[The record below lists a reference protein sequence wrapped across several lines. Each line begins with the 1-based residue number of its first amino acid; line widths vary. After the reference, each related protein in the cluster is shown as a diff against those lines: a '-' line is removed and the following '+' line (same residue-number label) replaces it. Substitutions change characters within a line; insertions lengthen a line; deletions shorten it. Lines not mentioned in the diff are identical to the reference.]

1 MARPRNPERR
11 AELLVAAIDVVQ
23 RLGIAGVTLRP
34 LANEI
39 GVAPRTL
46 LYHFGS
52 KEKLLVE
59 VIRDLRRH
67 HAQIAQS
74 LTRVHWE
81 DEPERQLGE
90 TVDRLWQEAKL
101 PGARPFLA
109 LYFELVSLAIRDP
122 DQYRPL
128 LVDADREWVDAI
140 TGYLTRCGIHEE
152 ETTAMAD
159 TLLIGYRGAVS
170 FALATGRWES
180 AEASIATAVVEVQ
193 DRIRDCL
200 AAARRR
206 N

>member
-11 AELLVAAIDVVQ
+11 AELLLAATDVVQ

-67 HAQIAQS
+67 HAQIARS
-74 LTRVHWE
+74 LAEVQME
-81 DEPERQLGE
+81 DEPEQQLGE
-90 TVDRLWQEAKL
+90 AVKRLWQQARL
-101 PGARPFLA
+101 PEARPFLA
-109 LYFELVSLAIRDP
+109 LYSELMSLAIRDP

-128 LVDADREWVDAI
+128 LVDADSEWVDAI
-140 TGYLTRCGIHEE
+140 TGYLAHCGIDEDE
-152 ETTAMAD
+152 VPALVD

-180 AEASIATAVVEVQ
+180 AEASIAAVVVEVQ
-193 DRIRDCL
+193 DKIRACSGGESG
-200 AAARRR
+200 
-206 N
+206 